1 MKDILKKVTFVTVIG
16 ALSIGTFFTVK
27 NGKFENLEGYMYNLA
42 GTIIESATSSNA
54 TSSNATS
61 SNATSSNAT
70 SSNAT
75 SSNATSSN
83 ATSSN
88 ATSSNATSSNATSS
102 NATSSNATSSNATSG
117 NVSEKSD
124 SNNNTTIKVD
134 NNVRN
139 DEEISS
145 SKDNKTNEETS
156 NKDKNLDENDEE
168 SKQEDE
174 KQEDENQEKNES
186 KTVEYK
192 VSEINSKVL
201 SQIRDSSEITNIVV
215 VVEKDTNISEEIF
228 EAIKG
233 TSKKLTI
240 NVGDNR
246 IIFKGKD
253 IKNPKQIDASIS
265 YNLISENDTLKTL
278 NQDGVVINF
287 ANNGNLPGTATIKIK
302 LTDRMSKV
310 LKTNSIYIYHYDEE
324 SKELSRIGTKVTY
337 DKSTGY
343 IEFAIS
349 HNSKYVLVNQLLDA
363 NIQNASN
370 DEVSFLESG
379 KVYIIIVSASILV
392 IIIVV
397 IILIIEKKKKKNKS
411 DDLMKKSTENVNSNI
426 EEQENNKM

>member
-83 ATSSN
+83 E
-88 ATSSNATSSNATSS
+88 TSS

-117 NVSEKSD
+117 NASEKSD

-139 DEEISS
+139 DEEIPS
-145 SKDNKTNEETS
+145 SKDNKTNEEIS

-174 KQEDENQEKNES
+174 KQEKNES

-192 VSEINSKVL
+192 VSEINSEVL
-201 SQIRDSSEITNIVV
+201 SQIKNSSEITNIVV

-363 NIQNASN
+363 NIQNASS

-379 KVYIIIVSASILV
+379 KVYIIIVSVSILV

-397 IILIIEKKKKKNKS
+397 IILIIEKKRKKNKS
-411 DDLMKKSTENVNSNI
+411 DDLMKKSTENMNSNI

>member
-102 NATSSNATSSNATSG
+102 NATSGNA
-117 NVSEKSD
+117 SEKSD

-139 DEEISS
+139 DEKISS
-145 SKDNKTNEETS
+145 SKDNKTNEEIS

-168 SKQEDE
+168 S

-192 VSEINSKVL
+192 VSEINSEVL
-201 SQIRDSSEITNIVV
+201 SQIKDSSEITNIVV

-363 NIQNASN
+363 NIQNASS

-379 KVYIIIVSASILV
+379 KVYIIIVSVSILV

-397 IILIIEKKKKKNKS
+397 IILIIEKKRKKNKS
-411 DDLMKKSTENVNSNI
+411 DDLMKKSTENMNSNI

>member
-117 NVSEKSD
+117 NASEKSD

-139 DEEISS
+139 DEKISS
-145 SKDNKTNEETS
+145 SKDNKTNEEIS

-174 KQEDENQEKNES
+174 KQEKNES

-201 SQIRDSSEITNIVV
+201 SQIKDSSEITNIVV

-363 NIQNASN
+363 NIQNASS

-379 KVYIIIVSASILV
+379 KVYIIIVSVSILV
-392 IIIVV
+392 IIIVA
-397 IILIIEKKKKKNKS
+397 IILIIEKKRKKNKS
-411 DDLMKKSTENVNSNI
+411 DDLMKKSTENMNSNI
-426 EEQENNKM
+426 EE

>member
-61 SNATSSNAT
+61 GNA
-70 SSNAT
+70 
-75 SSNATSSN
+75 
-83 ATSSN
+83 
-88 ATSSNATSSNATSS
+88 
-102 NATSSNATSSNATSG
+102 
-117 NVSEKSD
+117 SEKSD

-139 DEEISS
+139 DEKISS
-145 SKDNKTNEETS
+145 SKDNKTNEEIS

-174 KQEDENQEKNES
+174 KQEKNES

-192 VSEINSKVL
+192 VSEINSEVL
-201 SQIRDSSEITNIVV
+201 SQIKNSSEITNIVV

-253 IKNPKQIDASIS
+253 VKNPKQIDARIS

-363 NIQNASN
+363 NIQNASS

-379 KVYIIIVSASILV
+379 KVYIIIVSVSILV
-392 IIIVV
+392 IIIVA
-397 IILIIEKKKKKNKS
+397 IILIIEKKRKKNKS
-411 DDLMKKSTENVNSNI
+411 DDLMKKSTENMNSNI

>member
-61 SNATSSNAT
+61 SNATSGNAT
-70 SSNAT
+70 SSNA
-75 SSNATSSN
+75 
-83 ATSSN
+83 
-88 ATSSNATSSNATSS
+88 
-102 NATSSNATSSNATSG
+102 
-117 NVSEKSD
+117 SEKSD

-145 SKDNKTNEETS
+145 SKDNKTNEEIS

-174 KQEDENQEKNES
+174 KQEKNES

-192 VSEINSKVL
+192 VSEINSEVL
-201 SQIRDSSEITNIVV
+201 SQIKDSSEITNIVV

-363 NIQNASN
+363 NIQNASS

-379 KVYIIIVSASILV
+379 KVYIIIVSVSILV
-392 IIIVV
+392 IIIVA
-397 IILIIEKKKKKNKS
+397 IILIIEKKRKKNKS
-411 DDLMKKSTENVNSNI
+411 DDLMKKSTENMNSNI

>member
-75 SSNATSSN
+75 SGNA
-83 ATSSN
+83 
-88 ATSSNATSSNATSS
+88 
-102 NATSSNATSSNATSG
+102 
-117 NVSEKSD
+117 SEKSD

-139 DEEISS
+139 DEKISS
-145 SKDNKTNEETS
+145 SKDNKTNEEIS

-168 SKQEDE
+168 S

-192 VSEINSKVL
+192 VSEINSEVL
-201 SQIRDSSEITNIVV
+201 SQIKDSSEITNIVV

-363 NIQNASN
+363 NIQNASS

-379 KVYIIIVSASILV
+379 KVYIIIVSVSILV

-397 IILIIEKKKKKNKS
+397 IILIIEKKRKKNKS
-411 DDLMKKSTENVNSNI
+411 DDLMKKSTENMNSNI

>member
-70 SSNAT
+70 SGNA
-75 SSNATSSN
+75 
-83 ATSSN
+83 
-88 ATSSNATSSNATSS
+88 
-102 NATSSNATSSNATSG
+102 
-117 NVSEKSD
+117 SEKSD

-139 DEEISS
+139 DEKISS
-145 SKDNKTNEETS
+145 SKDNKTNEEIS

-174 KQEDENQEKNES
+174 KQEKNES

-192 VSEINSKVL
+192 VSEINSEVL
-201 SQIRDSSEITNIVV
+201 SQIKDSSEITNIVV

-246 IIFKGKD
+246 IIFKGKN

-302 LTDRMSKV
+302 LTERMSKV

-363 NIQNASN
+363 NIQNASS

-397 IILIIEKKKKKNKS
+397 IILIIEKKRKKNKS
-411 DDLMKKSTENVNSNI
+411 DDLMKKSTENMNSNI

>member
-83 ATSSN
+83 ATSGN
-88 ATSSNATSSNATSS
+88 A
-102 NATSSNATSSNATSG
+102 
-117 NVSEKSD
+117 SEKSD

-139 DEEISS
+139 DEKISS
-145 SKDNKTNEETS
+145 SKDNKTNEEIS

-174 KQEDENQEKNES
+174 KQEKNES

-201 SQIRDSSEITNIVV
+201 SQIKDSSEITNIVV

-363 NIQNASN
+363 NIQNASS

-379 KVYIIIVSASILV
+379 KVYIIIVSVSILV
-392 IIIVV
+392 IIIVA
-397 IILIIEKKKKKNKS
+397 IILIIEKKRKKNKS
-411 DDLMKKSTENVNSNI
+411 DDLMKKSTENMNSNI
-426 EEQENNKM
+426 EE

>member
-102 NATSSNATSSNATSG
+102 NATSSNATSG
-117 NVSEKSD
+117 NESEKSD

-139 DEEISS
+139 DEKISS
-145 SKDNKTNEETS
+145 SKDNKTNEEIS

-168 SKQEDE
+168 S

-192 VSEINSKVL
+192 VSEINSEVL
-201 SQIRDSSEITNIVV
+201 SQIKDSSEITNIVV

-363 NIQNASN
+363 NIQNASS

-379 KVYIIIVSASILV
+379 KVYIIIVSVSILV

-397 IILIIEKKKKKNKS
+397 IILIIEKKRKKNKS
-411 DDLMKKSTENVNSNI
+411 DDLMKKSTENMNSNI

>member
-102 NATSSNATSSNATSG
+102 NATSSNATSGNA
-117 NVSEKSD
+117 SEKSD

-139 DEEISS
+139 DEKISS
-145 SKDNKTNEETS
+145 SKDNKTNEEIS

-168 SKQEDE
+168 S

-192 VSEINSKVL
+192 VSEINSEVL
-201 SQIRDSSEITNIVV
+201 SQIKDSSEITNIVV

-363 NIQNASN
+363 NIQNASS

-379 KVYIIIVSASILV
+379 KVYIIIVSVSILV

-397 IILIIEKKKKKNKS
+397 IILIIEKKRKKNKS
-411 DDLMKKSTENVNSNI
+411 DDLMKKSTENMNSNI

>member
-102 NATSSNATSSNATSG
+102 NATSGNA
-117 NVSEKSD
+117 SEKSD

-139 DEEISS
+139 DEKISS
-145 SKDNKTNEETS
+145 SKDNKTNEEIS

-174 KQEDENQEKNES
+174 KQEKNES

-192 VSEINSKVL
+192 VSEINSEVL
-201 SQIRDSSEITNIVV
+201 SQIKDSSEITNIVV

-246 IIFKGKD
+246 IIFKGKN

-302 LTDRMSKV
+302 LTERMSKV

-363 NIQNASN
+363 NIQNASS

-397 IILIIEKKKKKNKS
+397 IILIIEKKRKKNKS
-411 DDLMKKSTENVNSNI
+411 DDLMKKSTENMNSNI